1 MSVLFFHSLSS
12 ESDVESGTPRYC
24 LAAQKRKGRQGLV
37 IKIDEDSWMFD
48 STCKCGCQHTT
59 RGLLQTQTEKQRVG
73 AAAGLAY
80 LARPVSNLVQSEAAW
95 AV

>member
-12 ESDVESGTPRYC
+12 ESDLESGTPRYC

-37 IKIDEDSWMFD
+37 IKIDKDSWMFD

-59 RGLLQTQTEKQRVG
+59 RGLLQTAV
-73 AAAGLAY
+73 LAY